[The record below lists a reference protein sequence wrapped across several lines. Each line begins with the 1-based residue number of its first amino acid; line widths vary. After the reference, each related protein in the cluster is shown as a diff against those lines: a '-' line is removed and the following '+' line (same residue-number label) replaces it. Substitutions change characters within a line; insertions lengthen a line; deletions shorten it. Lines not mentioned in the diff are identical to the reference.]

1 MSGAVASCPR
11 CSVPLA
17 HAERRGIVLELCT
30 ECRGTWFDAGE
41 LTVLLELYKRL
52 ETSEGIG
59 GGVFC
64 VRCHVELRE
73 LRFPG
78 TGVAIDVCPDCQ
90 GTWLDAGELEQL
102 QAAVQSL
109 VERDEPDLA
118 ERARAL
124 LSEVEQTS
132 DQRFRCPKC
141 SAKLWHLDR
150 TGTIVELC
158 SGCAGMWFD
167 GGELTVLLG
176 VYRQLEPAEGTT
188 TDYAC
193 LRCGEEL
200 RELTYPKT
208 GVALDVC
215 VGCYGVWLDKGEFE
229 QLKEQVAD
237 LLEVP
242 TPDLAQRAE
251 VILDELD
258 RGALRRSSCPRCR
271 GRLSEGRA
279 SGVRAEVCATCE
291 GTWLDAGDLTRALGV
306 SRKIRVQTGE
316 PGPLQCVRCPE
327 QELVEVDYPGT
338 EVPLDICPDCH
349 GAWLDRGELQGLQ
362 AALRPPAEG

>member
-1 MSGAVASCPR
+1 MSNAASCPR
-11 CSVPLA
+11 CSVPLT

-52 ETSEGIG
+52 EVASGKG

-78 TGVAIDVCPDCQ
+78 TEVAIDVCPDCQ
-90 GTWLDAGELEQL
+90 GTWLDEGELEAL
-102 QAAVQSL
+102 RAAV
-109 VERDEPDLA
+109 RDVVASDTPDLA
-118 ERARAL
+118 ERAQAL
-124 LSEVEQTS
+124 LSDVERTS
-132 DQRFRCPKC
+132 QQRFRCPKC
-141 SAKLWHLDR
+141 SSKLWHLDR
-150 TGTIVELC
+150 MGTVVELC

-167 GGELTVLLG
+167 GGELSVLLG
-176 VYRQLEPAEGTT
+176 VYRRLDPSQGVE
-188 TDYAC
+188 TDFDC
-193 LRCGEEL
+193 LRCGEDL
-200 RELTYPKT
+200 RELIYPKT

-215 VGCYGVWLDKGEFE
+215 TGCLGVWLDKGEFE
-229 QLKEQVAD
+229 QLKEHVAD
-237 LLEVP
+237 LLEAP
-242 TPDLAQRAE
+242 TPDLAKRAE

-306 SRKIRVQTGE
+306 SRKIRLEAGVA
-316 PGPLQCVRCPE
+316 GPLRCVRCPE
-327 QELVEVDYPGT
+327 QELVEIDYPGT
-338 EVPLDICPDCH
+338 EVPLDICPDCR
-349 GAWLDRGELQGLQ
+349 GAWLDRGELPDLQ
-362 AALRPPAEG
+362 KAVAPEA